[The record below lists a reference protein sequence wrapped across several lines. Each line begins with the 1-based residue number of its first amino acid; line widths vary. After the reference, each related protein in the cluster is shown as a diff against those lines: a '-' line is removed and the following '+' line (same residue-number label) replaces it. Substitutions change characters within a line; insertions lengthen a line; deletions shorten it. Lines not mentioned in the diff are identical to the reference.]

1 MRQGLGTLSC
11 TRRGRLLSKI
21 GTLSNWRGEAREV
34 TAKQEIRR
42 NIFADV
48 RLQLCDIERERRLN
62 TMCFQVDDPWT
73 SLRRP
78 NPWIGV
84 INRDSS
90 IVVSRYAGNC
100 CEKIFSKK

>member
-1 MRQGLGTLSC
+1 M
-11 TRRGRLLSKI
+11 

-48 RLQLCDIERERRLN
+48 RLQLCDLERERRLN
-62 TMCFQVDDPWT
+62 TMWLQVDDPWT
-73 SLRRP
+73 SPRRP
-78 NPWIGV
+78 TPWIRV

-90 IVVSRYAGNC
+90 IVVSRYAWN
-100 CEKIFSKK
+100 

>member
-1 MRQGLGTLSC
+1 M
-11 TRRGRLLSKI
+11 

-48 RLQLCDIERERRLN
+48 RLQLGDLERERRLN
-62 TMCFQVDDPWT
+62 TMWLQVDDPWT
-73 SLRRP
+73 SPRRP
-78 NPWIGV
+78 NPWIRV

-90 IVVSRYAGNC
+90 IVVSRYAGN
-100 CEKIFSKK
+100 

>member
-1 MRQGLGTLSC
+1 MRQGLGTLSW

-48 RLQLCDIERERRLN
+48 RLQLGDLERERRLN
-62 TMCFQVDDPWT
+62 TMWLQVDDPWT
-73 SLRRP
+73 SPRRP
-78 NPWIGV
+78 TPWIRV

-90 IVVSRYAGNC
+90 IVVSRYAWN
-100 CEKIFSKK
+100 